1 MSVHGANCTI
11 CVAYAHSVNVANSR
25 LVPSAQSLLMVF
37 LSDLHDV
44 FDSHLDNF
52 VISCK
57 IQPLSSCMRQLS

>member
-1 MSVHGANCTI
+1 MSIHGTNCTI
-11 CVAYAHSVNVANSR
+11 YVAYAHSVTAANSR

-57 IQPLSSCMRQLS
+57 IQLINSCMEQLS